1 VAQAKMATSQNFET
15 CRSRVHDDAFEAQL
29 ALHMVTPLLGNTLK
43 EFKLEYLH
51 KSGVF
56 FRRALVRYLTLALYR
71 LLDKPNDKGPTGITV
86 SIASLLGMAKSEGV
100 LAEAEITRLTAEIEK
115 IKADGANGEYDL
127 MQSIRDLRNI
137 QVAHSLI
144 PKKDPTDQLWA
155 HHLLEFAEA
164 VFNYVADLDATL
176 AAATGVT
183 LADLRKNA
191 DEFEDSAGQFWRAL
205 TLMK

>member
-1 VAQAKMATSQNFET
+1 MNKPTSENFRT

-29 ALHMVTPLLGNTLK
+29 TLHMVTPLLGNTLR
-43 EFKLEYLH
+43 ELKLEYLY

-56 FRRALVRYLTLALYR
+56 LRRALVRYLALALYR
-71 LLDKPNDKGPTGITV
+71 LLDKPNEKGRTGITV
-86 SIASLLGMAKSEGV
+86 SIASLLEMAKSESI
-100 LAEAEITRLTAEIEK
+100 LANTEITRLTAEIEK
-115 IKADGANGEYDL
+115 IKTDGANREYDI
-127 MQSIRDLRNI
+127 MQAIRDLRNI

-144 PKKDPTDQLWA
+144 AKNDPTEQLWA

-183 LADLRKNA
+183 LTDLRTNA
-191 DEFEDSAGQFWRAL
+191 DNFENDANHFWRAL
-205 TLMK
+205 TAMK